1 MYLTGFVSDSS
12 KFKEY
17 VEKNSDSKFVKDGET
32 EVCGNTVL
40 TPDRFWICMSSRNT
54 VNTEDIRRF
63 VSLSPKQSILS
74 NEVASRLVDI
84 SHDVEGWGDI
94 RGCLNSLGIDFTTRA
109 TATMAI
115 EAMFVDAVEF
125 SWNLDFQKGKI
136 VAEMDVIN
144 SKGGLRSL
152 ISQPPE

>member
-1 MYLTGFVSDSS
+1 
-12 KFKEY
+12 
-17 VEKNSDSKFVKDGET
+17 
-32 EVCGNTVL
+32 
-40 TPDRFWICMSSRNT
+40 
-54 VNTEDIRRF
+54 
-63 VSLSPKQSILS
+63 
-74 NEVASRLVDI
+74 
-84 SHDVEGWGDI
+84 
-94 RGCLNSLGIDFTTRA
+94 
-109 TATMAI
+109 MAI